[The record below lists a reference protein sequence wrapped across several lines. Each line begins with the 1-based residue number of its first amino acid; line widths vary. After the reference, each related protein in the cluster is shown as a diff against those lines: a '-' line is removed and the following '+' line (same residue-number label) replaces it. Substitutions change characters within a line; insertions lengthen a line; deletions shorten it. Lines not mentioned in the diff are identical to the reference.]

1 MQRARGEVELVG
13 FEQEARRLSA
23 ALEERRSLL
32 ILGRPGSGKTRLLG
46 TVLADFGQPVV
57 YLPFPSTLRGILL
70 DLALELHKQGH
81 PVLRSSTKSA
91 ADPAAYLSSRTS
103 CHLKGL
109 LWKALETIPCPVILD
124 DIRQAGF
131 QTYRFLQRLYHAPG
145 MCLIAAARDVRSLGE
160 LHRLFWDPRRQIEM
174 MPLTKPQA
182 LRLFELAAG
191 FFQLSGIDIE
201 HFQAQVLESAKGNP
215 GEILDM
221 CQRATR
227 PEYRVGS
234 YVKFAPLRI
243 DTVMR
248 FHP

>member
-1 MQRARGEVELVG
+1 MQRAGGEVELVG
-13 FEQEARRLSA
+13 FEHEARRIA
-23 ALEERRSLL
+23 GALEQRRSLL
-32 ILGRPGSGKTRLLG
+32 VLGRPGSGKTRLLRF
-46 TVLADFGQPVV
+46 VLANLGQPAA
-57 YLPFPSTLRGILL
+57 YLPSPSTLRGILL
-70 DLALELHKQGH
+70 ELARELHKQGH
-81 PVLRSSTKSA
+81 PVLGSSTKSA

-109 LWKALETIPCPVILD
+109 LWKALETAPCPVILD
-124 DIRQAGF
+124 DIRQSGF
-131 QTYRFLQRLYHAPG
+131 PTYRFLQRLYHAPG
-145 MCLIAAARDVRSLGE
+145 MCFIAAARDVRSLGE
-160 LHRLFWDPRRQIEM
+160 LHRLFWDPRQQMEM
-174 MPLTKPQA
+174 TPLTRPQA

-201 HFQAQVLESAKGNP
+201 PFQAQVLESARGNP